1 MSGAGTRIVPIQVL
15 TLAPEASAMPRIRR
29 VISSV
34 LCVVSATLISAS
46 AQAQQRMVTITVN
59 NLAPPNSISFAPLHF
74 GFNRGVFDSFN
85 IGMTPGAGII
95 SVAEGG
101 LGDVW
106 QANFAAADPA
116 ATRGTIGMA
125 LTPGQS
131 RSMSFLVNTG
141 LNPFFTFAAMV
152 VPSNDFFIGN
162 DNPQEFR
169 LFDATGNLLINS
181 ISQTSSQIWDAGSEL
196 FSVGGAAFLVN
207 GVNAVRTP
215 QNGVVSFNFSELAR
229 FNGEVTA
236 ANYVFN
242 SQLTANQP
250 VYRIDFQSSAV
261 VPEPSTIVLL
271 STGLI
276 TLAVAARRKRVHR

>member
-1 MSGAGTRIVPIQVL
+1 MPCIPRIASLVLGAVTT
-15 TLAPEASAMPRIRR
+15 TLVVASA
-29 VISSV
+29 
-34 LCVVSATLISAS
+34 AH
-46 AQAQQRMVTITVN
+46 AQQRMVTVTIN
-59 NLAPPNSISFAPLHF
+59 NLAPTNSISFAPTHF
-74 GFNRGVFDSFN
+74 GFHNGTFDAFN
-85 IGMTPGAGII
+85 NGQAPGAGII

-106 QANFAAADPA
+106 QSNFAAADPT

-141 LNPFFTFAAMV
+141 LNPFFTFASMV

-162 DNPQEFR
+162 DNPQAFR
-169 LFDATGNLLINS
+169 LFDVGGNLLINS
-181 ISQTSSQIWDAGSEL
+181 INQTSSQIWDAGSEL
-196 FSVGGAAFLVN
+196 FSVAGAAFLVN

-215 QNGVVSFNFSELAR
+215 QNGVVSFNFAELAQ

-236 ANYVFN
+236 AGYTFN

-250 VYRIDFQSSAV
+250 VYRIDFSSSTV
-261 VPEPSTIVLL
+261 VPEPSTVVLL
-271 STGLI
+271 SAGL
-276 TLAVAARRKRVHR
+276 LMMAFVARRKARTPFA

>member
-1 MSGAGTRIVPIQVL
+1 MPG
-15 TLAPEASAMPRIRR
+15 MPRIA
-29 VISSV
+29 STL
-34 LCVVSATLISAS
+34 LCALGATLISAP
-46 AQAQQRMVTITVN
+46 AQAQQRMVTVTVN
-59 NLAPPNSISFAPLHF
+59 NLAPTNSISFAPLHL
-74 GFNRGVFDSFN
+74 GFHQGVFDAFN
-85 IGMTPGAGII
+85 NGMTAGAGIV

-106 QANFAAADPA
+106 QSDLAAADPT

-141 LNPFFTFAAMV
+141 LNPFFTFASMV

-162 DNPQEFR
+162 DNPQAFR
-169 LFDATGNLLINS
+169 LFDASGNLIINS
-181 ISQTSSQIWDAGSEL
+181 INQTSSQIWDAGSEL
-196 FSVGGAAFLVN
+196 FSVAGAAFLVN

-215 QNGVVSFNFSELAR
+215 QNGVVSFNFAELAQ

-236 ANYVFN
+236 AGYTFN

-250 VYRIDFQSSAV
+250 IYRIDFRSSTV
-261 VPEPSTIVLL
+261 VPEPSTVVLL
-271 STGLI
+271 SAGLMMM
-276 TLAVAARRKRVHR
+276 AFAARRKRTRP